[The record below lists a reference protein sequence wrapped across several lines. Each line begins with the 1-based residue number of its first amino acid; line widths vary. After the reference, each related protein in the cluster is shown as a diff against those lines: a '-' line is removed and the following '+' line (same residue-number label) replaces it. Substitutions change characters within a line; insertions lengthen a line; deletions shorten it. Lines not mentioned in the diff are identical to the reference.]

1 MTINQLIQYLVDPCG
16 IQPKDITDIKNLCR
30 QYPYFFHAQ
39 ALYLKYLKDSEDLQF
54 NSALKITSLQAPDRT
69 MLYNLMQK
77 QAICK
82 SALTKPK
89 EQSVDTEK
97 NTSVQNTDNADSH
110 AATISIGQVSEQR
123 NEPKKEISNLRAI
136 ETEYKLDENDIS
148 TEHKLKHQDLIDKFI
163 AADPH
168 IHPVGQFPIAGSDEQ
183 GQAGTL
189 NISYTDEDVTDSVF
203 SESLAR
209 IYIKQKQYAKAIRIF
224 EKLNLKYPEKSTY
237 FADQIRFLN
246 KVINNS

>member
-1 MTINQLIQYLVDPCG
+1 MTINQLIQYLEDPCG
-16 IQPKDITDIKNLCR
+16 IQPKDIADIKKLCM
-30 QYPYFFHAQ
+30 QYPYFYHAQ
-39 ALYLKYLKDSEDLQF
+39 ALYLKYLKDSEDIQF
-54 NSALKITSLQAPDRT
+54 NSALKHTSLQAPDRT

-77 QAICK
+77 QAISK
-82 SALTKPK
+82 STWIKPQ
-89 EQSVDTEK
+89 EPSAATEK
-97 NTSVQNTDNADSH
+97 QTKVQNTEIADSTTPTNN
-110 AATISIGQVSEQR
+110 AGQSINQYKAQR
-123 NEPKKEISNLRAI
+123 QDMPNIRAI

-148 TEHKLKHQDLIDKFI
+148 QEHKLKHQDLIDKFI

-168 IHPVGQFPIAGSDEQ
+168 IHPVGQIPVAGSIEQ
-183 GQAGTL
+183 EQAGTL
-189 NISYTDEDVTDSVF
+189 DISYTDEDVTDSVF

-246 KVINNS
+246 KVIKNS